1 MSLRLQEGGPPT
13 WAAWGGDGAGALRA
27 PACPALWV
35 ILAPPGAANETS
47 GPSEHTMS
55 CLVVEAVMTSRA
67 FPGLPFSTCL
77 MRLSWYPLSE
87 NS

>member
-1 MSLRLQEGGPPT
+1 MGHQRGQPGVGG
-13 WAAWGGDGAGALRA
+13 GAGVLRA
-27 PACPALWV
+27 PTCPALWV
-35 ILAPPGAANETS
+35 VLAPLGAASETS

-55 CLVVEAVMTSRA
+55 CLVVAAVMTSRA

-77 MRLSWYPLSE
+77 MGLSWYPLPE

>member
-1 MSLRLQEGGPPT
+1 MGGLG
-13 WAAWGGDGAGALRA
+13 WRGGAGALRA

-35 ILAPPGAANETS
+35 VLAALGAASETS
-47 GPSEHTMS
+47 GPSEHTVS
-55 CLVVEAVMTSRA
+55 GLVAAAVMTARA

-77 MRLSWYPLSE
+77 MGLSWYPLPE